1 MVAVRFEEEQDLR
14 KYMTG
19 DTRERSLRIPAGN
32 GEADAYFS
40 FARRARQ
47 YVEGRKEQERYL
59 CGPRLEAQITGRAEA
74 AVEGCRP
81 GWLSKEHGVKI
92 LLCFLKT
99 RCAKLALPDTGSH
112 LQELFF
118 KLKREQYEPMASLS
132 TRHRNEHTKVRR
144 VIAGSDYLGFG
155 KHGSKTYQAVLKLDP
170 EYC

>member
-1 MVAVRFEEEQDLR
+1 MIFTQSCLEWRGRHVFLIRETCSAVCGGNQETR
-14 KYMTG
+14 KVPLWTK
-19 DTRERSLRIPAGN
+19 
-32 GEADAYFS
+32 
-40 FARRARQ
+40 ARGSAHW
-47 YVEGRKEQERYL
+47 
-59 CGPRLEAQITGRAEA
+59 AEA

-81 GWLSKEHGVKI
+81 GWFSKERGVEI
-92 LLCFLKT
+92 LLRFLKT
-99 RCAKLALPDTGSH
+99 HCAKLALPDLGSH
-112 LQELFF
+112 LQEFFF